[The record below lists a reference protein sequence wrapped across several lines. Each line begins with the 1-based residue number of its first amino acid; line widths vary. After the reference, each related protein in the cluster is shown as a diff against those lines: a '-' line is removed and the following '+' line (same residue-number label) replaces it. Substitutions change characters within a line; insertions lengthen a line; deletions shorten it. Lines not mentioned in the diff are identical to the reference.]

1 MILSCLIRLSK
12 RVLQTLGAVKARR
25 PLAFVFCFLVITV
38 FLAGAAASYLSWS
51 LKPAGGRKTIDF
63 AVPEGATAN
72 WVAEKL
78 YQKGIIRN
86 PSLFRLYARSQGLD
100 KQIATGTYKVSSELS
115 VPELL
120 RLLTSGQRVTKR
132 FTIPEGLTVKEI
144 ALRLEQQNIVRG
156 KEFLNELQTG
166 KFDYAFLP
174 GGLVGPARF
183 EGYLFPDTYQ
193 VYSDVSV
200 HAVIERMLRRFAAV
214 SEELNLSD
222 EAAKQGLSVHEA
234 VTLASLIERE
244 AKRSEERA
252 LIAGVLYNRLR
263 KGMPLQV
270 DATVQYALGEHRER
284 ILYEDLTVDSPYNTY
299 RVTGLPPGPIA
310 APGRASLRAVIRPQK
325 TDYLY
330 YVAKPDGS
338 HAFSRTLAEHN
349 ANKRRYQGAP

>member
-1 MILSCLIRLSK
+1 MMLGWERFSRMVCA
-12 RVLQTLGAVKARR
+12 TLGVIKTRR
-25 PLAFVFCFLVITV
+25 TLAFAFLLLAIPGFLVGATV
-38 FLAGAAASYLSWS
+38 SYISWG
-51 LKPAGGRKTIDF
+51 LKPAGGGKTIEF
-63 AVPEGATAN
+63 AIPEGATTS
-72 WVAEKL
+72 WVAAKL
-78 YQKGIIRN
+78 YQNKIIRN
-86 PSLFRLYARSQGLD
+86 PTLFRFYARSHDLD
-100 KQIATGTYKVSSELS
+100 KRIATGTYKVSSELS
-115 VPELL
+115 VPEIL
-120 RLLTSGQRVTKR
+120 RRLTSGEQVTKR

-144 ALRLEQQNIVRG
+144 AARLERQNIASG
-156 KEFLNELQTG
+156 QAFLHELQNGEFGYT
-166 KFDYAFLP
+166 FLP
-174 GGLVGPARF
+174 RDLVGPARF

-193 VYSDVSV
+193 VFPDVSV
-200 HAVIERMLRRFAAV
+200 HAVIEGMLRRFATV
-214 SEELNLSD
+214 SQELNLAA
-222 EAAKQGLSVHEA
+222 EAAKQGLTAHQA
-234 VTLASLIERE
+234 VTLASLVERE

-310 APGRASLRAVIRPQK
+310 APGRASLLAVIRPAE

-349 ANKRRYQGAP
+349 ANKGRYQSNPE